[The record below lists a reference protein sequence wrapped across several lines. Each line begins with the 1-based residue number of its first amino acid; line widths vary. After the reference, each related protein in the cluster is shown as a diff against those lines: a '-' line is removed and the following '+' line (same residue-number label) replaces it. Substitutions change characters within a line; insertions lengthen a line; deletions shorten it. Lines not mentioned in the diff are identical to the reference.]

1 MPFYYENVPLWIR
14 EILCC
19 LKTQEMC
26 DEAVWIK
33 PGSLSFIP
41 SHFKTEGI
49 FIKTVRRDP

>member
-49 FIKTVRRDP
+49 CIKTVGRDP